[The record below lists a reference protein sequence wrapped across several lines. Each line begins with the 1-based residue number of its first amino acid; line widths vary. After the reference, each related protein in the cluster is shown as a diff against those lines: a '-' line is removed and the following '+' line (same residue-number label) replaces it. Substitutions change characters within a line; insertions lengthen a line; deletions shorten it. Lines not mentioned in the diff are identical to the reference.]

1 VRIALV
7 SPYSWTYPGG
17 VTRHI
22 EALSAELC
30 AQGHEPDILAPFDPD
45 DALSRR
51 LHRGAR
57 PQWREPPANFV
68 PLGRTIGIPAN
79 GAVSNLTGTP
89 HSVFAIRGALR
100 SGGYDVA
107 HIHEPIVPL
116 IGFDALMSSGELP
129 LVGTFHTYSTN
140 LLSNGIG
147 AVLMGGRRRM
157 NRLHAR
163 IAVSEAAAWTAR
175 RFYGGHYRIVPN
187 GVLLDGAAKNGGAAV
202 GVEYGGA
209 AAGEGYGTA
218 VAGEGTGGAAGWGIE
233 ESKNRDAPCARGGEV
248 VFGNHRPLR
257 ILFIGQAVERKGL
270 PVLLRAFEALRE
282 QIPATL
288 TLVGASAT
296 EIAPMLL
303 DDRGVRALGKV
314 SEEQKNEELCRAE
327 VLCAPSL
334 RGESFGMVLTE
345 AFAASTPV
353 VASDIPGYRD
363 VARDGRDSLLV
374 PPGDAL
380 ALAEALRALALD
392 PGRRASMAAAAREHA
407 ERFSWAHVAE
417 EIVDVYEQAIAVGQ
431 PATRW
436 SRIAVRHG
444 LTPADLRPPVR
455 AHRLPSLEPAPPVR
469 HRALRVLS
477 RGALLAT
484 SLAGVALAYLALQ
497 KIGVTNVAAS
507 LVASSPGLVAAGLA
521 MMCVSM
527 VMRGIAWHAILKA
540 APTWRVA
547 RRRDALQG
555 TFIGV
560 LMSATLPARLGEPSR
575 ALIVARR
582 IGRARETLPV
592 VLGTMVSQTLL
603 NLLALVILGGV
614 MFSSVSFAGK
624 HTDALLAV
632 GLAPLAVLIALLL
645 VPVLV
650 PSAAVSRSQR
660 LGRVL
665 ASMRAS
671 LLRVRAGLSVFRKP
685 RQAAAATALQLSAW
699 GLQWLSCW
707 LLLMA
712 LGLGEKVGFGAAAAV
727 LFAVNVTAV
736 IPATPAN
743 VGVFQAACVAVL
755 AGAYHVGTADA
766 LAYGIVLQA
775 VEVATAVI
783 MGTPAL
789 VNEGLSWKDVRLRT
803 MHASPVKLPP
813 LPGAARRAPS
823 RAQS

>member
-1 VRIALV
+1 MRIALV

-22 EALSAELC
+22 EALSAELE

-57 PQWREPPANFV
+57 PQRREPPANFV

-89 HSVFAIRGALR
+89 HSVFAIRNALR

-140 LLSNGIG
+140 LISNGIG
-147 AVLMGGRRRM
+147 AVVMGGRRRM

-175 RFYGGHYRIVPN
+175 RFYGGRYRIVPN
-187 GVLLDGAAKNGGAAV
+187 GVLLGGAAKDGGATVGAAGEAYGAAVAGGRAGGAAD
-202 GVEYGGA
+202 
-209 AAGEGYGTA
+209 
-218 VAGEGTGGAAGWGIE
+218 WGIE
-233 ESKNRDAPCARGGEV
+233 GSENPDAPRARGGEAI
-248 VFGNHRPLR
+248 FGDHQPLR

-288 TLVGASAT
+288 TLVGASAA

-314 SEEQKNEELCRAE
+314 SEEQKNEELRRAE

-353 VASDIPGYRD
+353 VASNIPGYRD

-431 PATRW
+431 PTTRS

-444 LTPADLRPPVR
+444 IAPADLCPPVR
-455 AHRLPSLEPAPPVR
+455 ARRLPSLEPAPPVR
-469 HRALRVLS
+469 RRALRVLS

-507 LVASSPGLVAAGLA
+507 LVASSPGLVAAGVA
-521 MMCVSM
+521 VMCASM
-527 VMRGIAWHAILKA
+527 VVRGIAWHAILKA
-540 APTWRVA
+540 APTWRTA

-603 NLLALVILGGV
+603 NLLALVILGCV

-624 HTDALLAV
+624 HTNALLAV
-632 GLAPLAVLIALLL
+632 GLTPLAFLIALLL
-645 VPVLV
+645 APVLV

-712 LGLGEKVGFGAAAAV
+712 LGLDDKVGFGAAAAV

>member
-22 EALSAELC
+22 EALSAELA
-30 AQGHEPDILAPFDPD
+30 AQGHEPSILAPFDPD

-57 PQWREPPANFV
+57 PQQREPPANFV

-89 HSVFAIRGALR
+89 HSVYALR
-100 SGGYDVA
+100 RALRTGGYDIA

-116 IGFDALMSSGELP
+116 VGYDALMSAGELP

-140 LLSNGIG
+140 VISNGIG
-147 AVLMGGRRRM
+147 AVAMGGRRRM

-175 RFYGGHYRIVPN
+175 RFYGGRYRIVPN
-187 GVLLDGAAKNGGAAV
+187 GVLLPDLAGSSTGHDL
-202 GVEYGGA
+202 VE
-209 AAGEGYGTA
+209 
-218 VAGEGTGGAAGWGIE
+218 V
-233 ESKNRDAPCARGGEV
+233 GGEA
-248 VFGNHRPLR
+248 GDAGSLR

-282 QIPATL
+282 QVPATL
-288 TLVGASAT
+288 TLVGAGAA

-314 SEEQKNEELCRAE
+314 SEDEKERELERAD

-345 AFAASTPV
+345 AFATSKPV

-363 VARDGRDSLLV
+363 VLRDGRDGVLV
-374 PPGDAL
+374 AAGDAL

-392 PGRRASMAAAAREHA
+392 PRRRAAMASCARERA
-407 ERFSWAHVAE
+407 ERFSWSQVAE
-417 EIVDVYEQAIAVGQ
+417 EVLDVYREAIAVGA
-431 PATRW
+431 PATRLT
-436 SRIAVRHG
+436 RVAVRHG
-444 LTPADLRPPVR
+444 LAPADLRPRER
-455 AHRLPSLEPAPPVR
+455 ARRLPSLEPPPPVR

-477 RGALLAT
+477 RA
-484 SLAGVALAYLALQ
+484 ALALGSLVGIALAFLALQ
-497 KIGVTNVAAS
+497 KIGVTRVFES
-507 LVASSPGLVAAGLA
+507 LVASSPGLVAAGVGV
-521 MMCVSM
+521 MCVSM
-527 VMRGIAWHAILKA
+527 FVRGIAWHAILKA
-540 APTWRVA
+540 APTWRPA
-547 RRRDALQG
+547 RRRDALQA

-603 NLLALVILGGV
+603 NLLALAILGGV
-614 MFSSVSFAGK
+614 MFSSVDFAGS
-624 HTDALLAV
+624 HTGALLAV
-632 GLAPLAVLIALLL
+632 ALSPLALL
-645 VPVLV
+645 VGLVLAPVLV
-650 PSAAVSRSQR
+650 PPAAISRSRR
-660 LGRVL
+660 LASVL
-665 ASMRAS
+665 ASTRAA
-671 LLRVRAGLSVFRKP
+671 LVRVRAGLSVFRQP
-685 RQAAAATALQLSAW
+685 RQAAIATAIQLAAWALQCA
-699 GLQWLSCW
+699 SCY

-712 LGLGEKVGFGAAAAV
+712 LGLSGQVGFGAAAAV

-755 AGAYHVGTADA
+755 AGAYHVHTADA

-783 MGTPAL
+783 MGAPAL
-789 VNEGLSWKDVRLRT
+789 VGEGLSWRDVRLRT
-803 MHASPVKLPP
+803 MHATPVKLGP
-813 LPGAARRAPS
+813 LPGTSRSAPS
-823 RAQS
+823 QVRS

>member
-1 VRIALV
+1 MRIALV

-22 EALSAELC
+22 EALSAELT
-30 AQGHEPDILAPFDPD
+30 AQGHQPDILAPYDPD
-45 DALSRR
+45 DGLSAR

-57 PQWREPPANFV
+57 PQRVEPPPNFV

-89 HSVFAIRGALR
+89 HSVFAIRHALR
-100 SGGYDVA
+100 TGGYDVA

-129 LVGTFHTYSTN
+129 LVGTFHTYSEN
-140 LLSNGIG
+140 PISNGIG
-147 AVLMGGRRRM
+147 AVAMGGRRRM

-163 IAVSEAAAWTAR
+163 IAVSEAAAWTAK

-187 GVLLDGAAKNGGAAV
+187 GVRVGPAVPAEAAK
-202 GVEYGGA
+202 
-209 AAGEGYGTA
+209 GE
-218 VAGEGTGGAAGWGIE
+218 E
-233 ESKNRDAPCARGGEV
+233 
-248 VFGNHRPLR
+248 PLR

-282 QIPATL
+282 HVPATL
-288 TLVGASAT
+288 TLVGAGPE

-314 SEEQKNEELCRAE
+314 SEERKQAELAQAE

-363 VARDGRDSLLV
+363 VVRDGVDGVLAA
-374 PPGDAL
+374 PGDAL

-392 PGRRASMAAAAREHA
+392 PVRRLAMATAARERA
-407 ERFSWAHVAE
+407 ERFSWSHVAE
-417 EIVDVYEQAIAVGQ
+417 EIADVYEQAIAVGQ
-431 PATRW
+431 PATRMA
-436 SRIAVRHG
+436 RIAVRHG
-444 LTPADLRPPVR
+444 LAPADLRPRVR
-455 AHRLPSLEPAPPVR
+455 AHRLPTLESAPRVR
-469 HRALRVLS
+469 RRAVRVLS
-477 RGALLAT
+477 RVALLAS
-484 SLAGVALAYLALQ
+484 SLVGVLLAYLALQ

-507 LVASSPGLVAAGLA
+507 LVASSPGLVAAGVGV
-521 MMCVSM
+521 MCASM
-527 VMRGIAWHAILKA
+527 FVRGIAWHAILEA
-540 APTWRVA
+540 APTWRKA

-582 IGRARETLPV
+582 IGRAGETLPV
-592 VLGTMVSQTLL
+592 VLGTMVSQTML
-603 NLLALVILGGV
+603 NLLALAILGGV
-614 MFSSVSFAGK
+614 TLSSVSFAGN
-624 HTDALLAV
+624 HTSALLAV
-632 GLAPLAVLIALLL
+632 ALAPIGVLVALLL
-645 VPVLV
+645 APVLV
-650 PSAAVSRSQR
+650 PAAAVSRSRR
-660 LGRVL
+660 LARLL
-665 ASMRAS
+665 ANLRTA
-671 LLRVRAGLSVFRKP
+671 LVRVRAGLRVFRHP
-685 RQAAAATALQLSAW
+685 RQASVATLLQLSAW
-699 GLQWLSCW
+699 GLQWMSCW

-712 LGLGEKVGFGAAAAV
+712 LGLDGKAGLGAAAAV

-755 AGAYHVGTADA
+755 AGAYHVPTADA

-783 MGTPAL
+783 MGMPAL
-789 VNEGLSWKDVRLRT
+789 VGEGLSWKDVRLRT

-823 RAQS
+823 QVRS